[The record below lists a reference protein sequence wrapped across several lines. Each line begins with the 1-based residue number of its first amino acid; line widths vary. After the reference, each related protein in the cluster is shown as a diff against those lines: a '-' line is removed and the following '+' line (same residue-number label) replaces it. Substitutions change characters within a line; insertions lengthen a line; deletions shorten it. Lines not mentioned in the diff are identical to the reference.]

1 MPILADHADDR
12 AQQLLALTERL
23 TTLVKAEHAAVE
35 ARREPDAAMAE
46 ERNRLA
52 NVYRQEMMQVS
63 QDRLR
68 LAGAQPALRAKLE
81 HATKH
86 FMDALDAHAL
96 AIAALKESSEG
107 LVQPMAT
114 ESARQTAGPQTY
126 DGGGYRARSSAPIP
140 VAVNRSA

>member
-23 TTLVKAEHAAVE
+23 TALVNAEHAAVE
-35 ARREPDAAMAE
+35 ARREPDPTIAE

-52 NVYRQEMMQVS
+52 NVYRQEMMQLS

-81 HATKH
+81 RATTI
-86 FMDALDAHAL
+86 FMQALDRHAL
-96 AIAALKESSEG
+96 AIAALKEVSEG
-107 LVQPMAT
+107 LVQAMAT
-114 ESARQTAGPQTY
+114 EIARQTAGPQTY
-126 DGGGYRARSSAPIP
+126 DGGGYRARSSAPVP